1 MVPYEARHSGPP
13 IRMARGNRNRQEIR
27 DRGRWKSEKSVIRY
41 KQRARLAQT
50 YQRLP
55 PSLQAHLDLCE
66 QHLGDVLLGRMAA
79 DAQILAG
86 R

>member
-1 MVPYEARHSGPP
+1 MSSSATYWPP
-13 IRMARGNRNRQEIR
+13 ILCR
-27 DRGRWKSEKSVIRY
+27 KSEKSVIRY
-41 KQRARLAQT
+41 EQRARLAQT

-55 PSLQAHLDLCE
+55 ASLQAHLDRCE

-79 DAQILAG
+79 DAQFLAG